1 MTLED
6 LQIGQSSGVYIKFL
20 RKYWREM
27 SVQIKVMEVEISI
40 WLGNSGQIPNT
51 EVSSV
56 QFSCS
61 VMSDS
66 ATHELQHARPPC
78 LSPTPG
84 VHPNPFPLSQ
94 WCHPTGSSS
103 VVPFSTCP
111 QSFPAS
117 GSFQISQLFASGGQS
132 IGASASIS
140 VLPMNIH
147 DRYNLG
153 WNGCISLQS
162 KDLQESFATP

>member
-61 VMSDS
+61 VVSDS
-66 ATHELQHARPPC
+66 ATP
-78 LSPTPG
+78 
-84 VHPNPFPLSQ
+84 
-94 WCHPTGSSS
+94 
-103 VVPFSTCP
+103 
-111 QSFPAS
+111 
-117 GSFQISQLFASGGQS
+117 
-132 IGASASIS
+132 
-140 VLPMNIH
+140 
-147 DRYNLG
+147 
-153 WNGCISLQS
+153 
-162 KDLQESFATP
+162 